1 MLSKPYHESVY
12 DTSAPVQSYW
22 EVTAPVDQA
31 GYAPLQ
37 GEQSADV
44 AVIGGGYTGL
54 SLAMHL
60 ARDYGID
67 VRVLEAGHIGWGASG
82 RNGGFCCLPATK
94 MSIDQLISRYGLDET
109 KRFYAAQLEGVDLVR
124 ALEDEEG
131 IDFERR
137 GDGNLEVAHKP
148 SCFAELEQAAD
159 ALQRLFGIK
168 TTLYTKDAF
177 AEVGHDSTEQFG
189 AMHMAAGFGLHPL
202 KLLGGLARAAARR
215 GAQLHPRSEVRD
227 WSRHD
232 GAHVLRTDGGT
243 LRARRVVLATNGFT
257 PEGLHPA
264 FDRMMLPAISNIIT
278 TRPLTRAELEA
289 QSWRTECPVCNTRT
303 LLFYYRMLPDQRFL
317 FGARGDSTGRPEH
330 GARMRE
336 WMVRRLRQVFP
347 GWSDVPLSHYWR
359 GLVCVTRKLA
369 PSVGRLTDDPTVWYG
384 FGYHA
389 NGVNT
394 APWVGMR
401 LARAIA
407 GSNREDT
414 DIPAVM
420 AGLAPRFPFAAIRL
434 WCLRAA
440 YVYYRVQDAR

>member
-1 MLSKPYHESVY
+1 MYAV
-12 DTSAPVQSYW
+12 SAPVPSYW
-22 EVTAPVDQA
+22 EATAPVDQA
-31 GYAPLQ
+31 RYAPLE
-37 GEQSADV
+37 GEQSCDV

-54 SLAMHL
+54 SLALHL

-82 RNGGFCCLPATK
+82 RNGGFCSLAAAK
-94 MSIDQLISRYGLDET
+94 LSIEQLISRFGLDET
-109 KRFYAAQLEGVDLVR
+109 KRFYAAQLEGIELVR

-131 IDFERR
+131 IDYERC
-137 GDGNLEVAHKP
+137 GDGNFSVAHKP
-148 SCFAELEQAAD
+148 TRTLELEQEAD
-159 ALQRLFGIK
+159 VLQRLFGIK
-168 TTLYTKDAF
+168 TTLYTKEEF
-177 AEVGHDSTEQFG
+177 KEIGHDSTEQFG
-189 AMHMAAGFGLHPL
+189 AMYTTAGFALHPL
-202 KLLGGLARAAARR
+202 KLLAGLAQAATRR
-215 GAQLHPRSEVRD
+215 GAQLHPHSEVQD
-227 WSRHD
+227 WSRRD
-232 GAHVLRTDGGT
+232 GQHVLHAKGGT

-264 FDRMMLPAISNIIT
+264 FDRMILPAISNIIT
-278 TRPLTRAELEA
+278 TRPLTRSELDA

-303 LLFYYRMLPDQRFL
+303 LLFYYRLLPDQRFL

-330 GARMRE
+330 GERMRE
-336 WMVRRLRQVFP
+336 WMVKRLRQVFP
-347 GWSDVPLSHYWR
+347 AWSEVPISHYWR

-369 PSVGRLTDDPTVWYG
+369 PSVGQLADDPTVWYG

-407 GSNREDT
+407 GSSRADA
-414 DIPAVM
+414 DFPAVM
-420 AGLAPRFPFAAIRL
+420 AGLAPRFPFAAVRL

-440 YVYYRVQDAR
+440 YVYYRWQDAR